1 MSQNFYKKV
10 GENLKA
16 LRKQRKLSQGD
27 IGAILGHNGNVLGSY
42 ERGDRAISLEYI
54 VKLCKFYDV
63 SVNDVVPQEDRA
75 PIGEELT
82 QELRFLETLKSKH
95 FTATEQKLILD
106 FAELLISARS
116 VNIGESYDQRQ
127 K

>member
-95 FTATEQKLILD
+95 FTAEEQKLILD
-106 FAELLISARS
+106 FGELITKGRS
-116 VNIGESYDQRQ
+116 VNIG
-127 K
+127 